1 MISFLIVGSGYRSEY
16 YGRIAKTYPDLF
28 RALFLCRS
36 EEKVQLIKHNT
47 GIEATTS
54 LEAAISFAPDFVV
67 VAVDRGHIA
76 KVAEEWALRGFPVIT
91 ETPVGESME
100 SLKRIWDLCNKESAK
115 IVCCEQYYRQ
125 PMLSL
130 GLSLVEK
137 GLIGKPSTG
146 YLSMV
151 HDYHAASILR
161 KMMLTDGEDYVIRGE
176 RKVSDVVATDSRYEA
191 FYDGHIDKET
201 RDIIHIDYASGKS
214 AIYDFSSVEYRSYI
228 RSRHIVVRGER
239 GEWNDRIIY
248 YLDDNNNPQKKLL
261 MPEIPAKYRILDTQA
276 LRDDRRTWQC
286 ELQLNT
292 LQDEFAIATMLLD
305 MKDYINGGQSPYPL
319 TEALED
325 AVFWLMVQQ
334 AVLDPWKEICLPDR
348 PWK

>member
-36 EEKVQLIKHNT
+36 EEKVRLITHNT
-47 GIEATTS
+47 GIEATTD
-54 LEAAISFAPDFVV
+54 LKAAISFAPDFVV
-67 VAVDRGHIA
+67 VAVDRGHVA
-76 KVAEEWALRGFPVIT
+76 QVAEEWALRGFPVIT
-91 ETPVGESME
+91 ETPIGESME
-100 SLKRIWDLCNKESAK
+100 SLKRIWDLCNEQSAK

-161 KMMLTDGEDYVIRGE
+161 KMMLTDGEDYVLRGE

-228 RSRHIVVRGER
+228 RSRHIVVRGDR
-239 GEWNDRIIY
+239 GEWNDRIMY
-248 YLDDNNNPQKKLL
+248 YLDDDNNPQKKLL
-261 MPEIPAKYRILDTQA
+261 MPEIPSKYRILDTQA
-276 LRDDRRTWQC
+276 LRDARRTWQS
-286 ELQLNT
+286 ELQLDT

-305 MKDYINGGQSPYPL
+305 MKEYSEGGTPPYPL
-319 TEALED
+319 KEALDD
-325 AVFWLMVQQ
+325 ALFWLMVQE
-334 AVLDPWKEICLPDR
+334 AVKEPWKEIHLPDR